1 MGINIIT
8 IMGVSGEVT
17 GLPAGLGV
25 NTPSEG
31 GRLSLAVIG
40 TEDRLALFQEFP
52 QLAGT
57 VV

>member
-17 GLPAGLGV
+17 GQPAGLGIDASV
-25 NTPSEG
+25 EDSC
-31 GRLSLAVIG
+31 LSLAVIG